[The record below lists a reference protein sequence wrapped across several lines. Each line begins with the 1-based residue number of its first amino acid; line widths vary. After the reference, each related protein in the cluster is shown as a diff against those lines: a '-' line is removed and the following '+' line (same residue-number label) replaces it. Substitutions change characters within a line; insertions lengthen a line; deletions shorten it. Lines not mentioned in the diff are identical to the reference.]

1 MRGKLV
7 GPIFIALA
15 FALIGLPPCGAAE
28 PAPRDGGSLIM
39 ATGAQVQG
47 FDPLTMR
54 AANRETIMAG
64 ALVFSNFFTLDDK
77 GERVPDLATSL
88 DGSPDGL
95 TWRLKLRPVGGA
107 LPRRRVDRNA

>member
-1 MRGKLV
+1 
-7 GPIFIALA
+7 
-15 FALIGLPPCGAAE
+15 
-28 PAPRDGGSLIM
+28 M

-77 GERVPDLATSL
+77 GRARAGPRHLA
-88 DGSPDGL
+88 
-95 TWRLKLRPVGGA
+95 
-107 LPRRRVDRNA
+107 